1 MNIPFRFRPPSL
13 IRLCCVLVHLTVE
26 MRNDDIAT
34 ATTALKFTDA
44 LKSGRCLTCKN
55 HAEPFLNNATNIA
68 TSVDNNNIA
77 VALLAATYPSYRYY
91 RPSCPSLALSGV
103 VSGGVMGATFGGAMA
118 ISSGVGRHG
127 VLQSAGRNAIGFG
140 LWTGTFRGTRCLFA
154 RSGIPGFDGVLGA
167 TAAGAA
173 TGAGLTIALSGFNM
187 HIARPAIARNAAGS
201 ALIAGV
207 FSLLSSV

>member
-1 MNIPFRFRPPSL
+1 
-13 IRLCCVLVHLTVE
+13 
-26 MRNDDIAT
+26 MRNDDNAT
-34 ATTALKFTDA
+34 ITTTKALTFNDA
-44 LKSGRCLTCKN
+44 LKGGRCLTCAN
-55 HAEPFLNNATNIA
+55 YAEPFLNNALSIA
-68 TSVDNNNIA
+68 AADDGRPDLD
-77 VALLAATYPSYRYY
+77 VAPLAAYRYY

-118 ISSGVGRHG
+118 ISSGAGRHF

-187 HIARPAIARNAAGS
+187 RIAGPAIGRNAAGS

-207 FSLLSSV
+207 FSLLSSI